1 MAKTSNIEIKIG
13 FEKFVKLSCLNIL
26 CDHNL
31 SLQEGCFCNLKKIRI
46 GPRGL
51 CLNRTK
57 DPAQNKS

>member
-1 MAKTSNIEIKIG
+1 MAKANIEIKIG

-31 SLQEGCFCNLKKIRI
+31 GKDVGYFCNLKKIRI
-46 GPRGL
+46 GTSGL
-51 CLNRTK
+51 CLDRTQ